1 MDGGLFALLLVG
13 FSLIF
18 FIIQRTEPKKRRLVI
33 VVALVALE
41 LLRRFIVYRDI
52 NTEGILAFVIAIVL
66 NFLFW
71 AIIGRYNPVK
81 SSDETIK
88 VYGLDD

>member
-1 MDGGLFALLLVG
+1 MDWGLFALLLFG
-13 FSLIF
+13 FSLVF
-18 FIIQRTEPKKRRLVI
+18 FIIQRTEAQKRRIVILTMLV
-33 VVALVALE
+33 VLE

-52 NTEGILAFVIAIVL
+52 NTEGIIAFLIALIL

-88 VYGLDD
+88 VYGMDD

>member
-18 FIIQRTEPKKRRLVI
+18 LMIQRTEAKKRRLVI
-33 VVALVALE
+33 IVALVALE

-52 NTEGILAFVIAIVL
+52 NTEGIVAFVLALIL